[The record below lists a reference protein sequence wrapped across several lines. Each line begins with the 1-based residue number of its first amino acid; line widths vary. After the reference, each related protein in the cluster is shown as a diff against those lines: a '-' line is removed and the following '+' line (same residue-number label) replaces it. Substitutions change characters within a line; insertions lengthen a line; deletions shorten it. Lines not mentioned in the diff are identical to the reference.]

1 MFSTAGAIPV
11 SSGFTWTTAFVGILN
26 LLVGGVLVAIIRS
39 RPALKKIANEREANL
54 LTERAAEMVSMR
66 ASIAKLEVDLA
77 VERHKNNNQR
87 VMIYSLLHL
96 FDMTPAKRKEA
107 LANIRADLAAMER
120 AEAAEKGAIHAAK
133 ITGALE

>member
-1 MFSTAGAIPV
+1 MFSSGGAIPV
-11 SSGFTWTTAFVGILN
+11 ATGFTWTTAFVGILN